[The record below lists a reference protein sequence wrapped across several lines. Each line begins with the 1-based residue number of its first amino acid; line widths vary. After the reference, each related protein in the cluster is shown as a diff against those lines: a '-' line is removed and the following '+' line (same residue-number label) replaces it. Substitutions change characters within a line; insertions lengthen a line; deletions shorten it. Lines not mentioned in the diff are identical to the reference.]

1 MSLPPTRACAAAN
14 ERTLTAANERA
25 RTAGKPFPL
34 TDPRFVPLESW
45 IERPPAEMTARAS
58 EFRAEAQR
66 RRTVRE
72 YSDRPVPRGVI
83 EECIRAAGTAPSGA
97 NHQPWHFVAV
107 SDPEIKARIRVAA
120 EAEERAFYRGGAPK
134 EWLDA
139 LAALGTDEHKPFLE
153 TAPYLIAIFAERY
166 MVGRDGRKLKNYYV
180 QESVGIA
187 TGILITAL
195 HHAGLATLTH
205 TPSPMNFLN
214 EILDRPP
221 NERPFLLLV
230 AGYPADRVRV
240 PAITK
245 KALAA
250 IATFR

>member
-1 MSLPPTRACAAAN
+1 MGATWWGCLRGCGVAAGGDDRFGMSPLN
-14 ERTLTAANERA
+14 E
-25 RTAGKPFPL
+25 
-34 TDPRFVPLESW
+34 PRYVPLDSYFEY
-45 IERPPAEMTARAS
+45 PPAEMRRRAAT
-58 EFRAEAQR
+58 FRAEVAR

-72 YSDRPVPRGVI
+72 YSDRPVPRSVI

-97 NHQPWHFVAV
+97 NHQPWHFAVV
-107 SDPEIKARIRVAA
+107 SDPEVKARIRVAA
-120 EAEERAFYRGGAPK
+120 EEEERAFYSGGAPQ

-153 TAPYLIAIFAERY
+153 TAPYLIAVFAERY
-166 MVGRDGRKLKNYYV
+166 MVRPGREKVKNYYV

-187 TGILITAL
+187 TGILITGL

-214 EILDRPP
+214 EILDRPR

-230 AGYPADRVRV
+230 TGYPAEDARV
-240 PAITK
+240 PEITK
-245 KALAA
+245 KPLDA

>member
-1 MSLPPTRACAAAN
+1 MN
-14 ERTLTAANERA
+14 E
-25 RTAGKPFPL
+25 
-34 TDPRFVPLESW
+34 PRFIALDAHVEY
-45 IERPPAEMTARAS
+45 PPGEMQRRATA
-58 EFRAEAQR
+58 FRQYAAR

-72 YSDRPVPRGVI
+72 YSDRPVPRSVI

-97 NHQPWHFVAV
+97 NHQPWRFVVV
-107 SDPEIKARIRVAA
+107 SDPKVKARIRVAA
-120 EAEERAFYRGGAPK
+120 EQEERAFYRGGAPQ

-166 MVGRDGRKLKNYYV
+166 MLRPDGGKVKNYYV

-187 TGILITAL
+187 TRILITGL

-214 EILDRPP
+214 EILDRPS

-230 AGYPADRVRV
+230 TGYPAGDARV
-240 PAITK
+240 PAITRK
-245 KALAA
+245 PLEE

>member
-1 MSLPPTRACAAAN
+1 MS
-14 ERTLTAANERA
+14 E
-25 RTAGKPFPL
+25 
-34 TDPRFVPLESW
+34 PRFVPLDTHVEH
-45 IERPPAEMTARAS
+45 PPEDMVRRAVD
-58 EFRAEAQR
+58 FRKRAAR

-72 YSDRPVPRGVI
+72 YSDRPVPRAVI
-83 EECIRAAGTAPSGA
+83 EECILAAGTAPSGA
-97 NHQPWHFVAV
+97 NHQPWHFVVV
-107 SDPEIKARIRVAA
+107 SDPEVKARIRVAA
-120 EAEERAFYRGGAPK
+120 EQEERAFYHGGAPQ

-166 MVGRDGRKLKNYYV
+166 MRREDGSKVKNYYV

-187 TGILITAL
+187 TGILITSL

-214 EILDRPP
+214 EILGRPS

-230 AGYPADRVRV
+230 TGYPAADASV

-245 KALAA
+245 KPLEE

>member
-1 MSLPPTRACAAAN
+1 MRRAVDFRKRAA
-14 ERTLTAANERA
+14 
-25 RTAGKPFPL
+25 
-34 TDPRFVPLESW
+34 
-45 IERPPAEMTARAS
+45 
-58 EFRAEAQR
+58 R

-72 YSDRPVPRGVI
+72 YSDRPVPRAVI
-83 EECIRAAGTAPSGA
+83 EECILAAGTAPSGA
-97 NHQPWHFVAV
+97 NHQPWHFVVV
-107 SDPEIKARIRVAA
+107 SDPEVKARIRVAA
-120 EAEERAFYRGGAPK
+120 EQEERAFYHGGAPQ

-166 MVGRDGRKLKNYYV
+166 MRREDGSKVKNYYV

-187 TGILITAL
+187 TGILITSL

-214 EILDRPP
+214 EILGRPS

-230 AGYPADRVRV
+230 TGYPAADASV

-245 KALAA
+245 KPLEE